1 MHELSITQA
10 ILNTAL
16 RHAEQAHANTIRALD
31 LRAGALSGIVDE
43 SIRFY
48 FGMISQ
54 GTPAEGAQL
63 RIEVVP
69 PRARCR
75 ACGVERD
82 LSCEADGI
90 EAWLAQLESLE
101 PCACGQRAF
110 ELSGGTGCYL
120 DSMDVE

>member
-1 MHELSITQA
+1 V
-10 ILNTAL
+10 
-16 RHAEQAHANTIRALD
+16 
-31 LRAGALSGIVDE
+31 GE
-43 SIRFY
+43 SVEFY
-48 FGMISQ
+48 FELISRD
-54 GTPAEGAQL
+54 TLAEGALL
-63 RIEVVP
+63 RIEIVP

-82 LSCEADGI
+82 LSFENDGI

-101 PCACGQRAF
+101 SCACGQRAF